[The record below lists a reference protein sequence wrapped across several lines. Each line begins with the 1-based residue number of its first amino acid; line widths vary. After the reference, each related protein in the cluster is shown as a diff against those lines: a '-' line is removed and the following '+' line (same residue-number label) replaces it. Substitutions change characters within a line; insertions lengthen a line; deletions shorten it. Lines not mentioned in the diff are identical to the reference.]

1 MISQLGGAAEACVDV
16 LSGSVV
22 SEAGLAV
29 IFVLRIC
36 LNLWTLGLGELH
48 A

>member
-36 LNLWTLGLGELH
+36 FNLWTSGLGELH